1 MTSRADRIF
10 AGALADLEGRLGV
23 DRCDMEPSEIAA
35 LVRACDR
42 EADPWREATA
52 DAVGVPVRV
61 CEGVWFWRLTIGAAA
76 WLSDVA
82 EPLCGGAGQYRACLV
97 HALVH
102 AREPDAF
109 KDLDTPGKI
118 RRAILRTALS
128 IRATP
133 QEVDLAIER
142 AMGMRAETR
151 TDDETRDAA
160 AGWADIAAR
169 LETQTGIP
177 AKEWIW
183 NRSSAYAMKSYSDLH
198 AFARA
203 YGGGKSRPA
212 QAMVDE
218 LDAAV
223 AARQALKVK
232 IAKRVKAAKEAKD
245 GDGQAG
251 R

>member
-10 AGALADLEGRLGV
+10 AGALADLEGRMGV
-23 DRCDMEPSEIAA
+23 DRRDMEPGEIAA

-61 CEGVWFWRLTIGAAA
+61 CVGVWFWRLTIGAAA

-82 EPLCGGAGQYRACLV
+82 EPLCPDASRYRMCLV

-102 AREPDAF
+102 AREPEAF
-109 KDLDTPGKI
+109 EGLDDWPKI
-118 RRAILRTALS
+118 RKAVARTARR
-128 IRATP
+128 IFATP
-133 QEVDLAIER
+133 QEVDRAIER
-142 AMGMRAETR
+142 VIGLRVPVR
-151 TDDETRDAA
+151 SDDETRDAA
-160 AGWADIAAR
+160 TDWASIAVR

-177 AKEWIW
+177 ASEWIW
-183 NRSSAYAMKSYSDLH
+183 KRSSAYAMKSYSDLN

-203 YGGGKSRPA
+203 HGNGKSRPA
-212 QAMVDE
+212 QAMLDE
-218 LDAAV
+218 LDAAI
-223 AARQALKVK
+223 AARQTLKVK

-245 GDGQAG
+245 GD